1 MFVAVHEM
9 RRLLGRFVLLTGAI
23 ALLVILLLFF
33 QSVAS
38 ALITGLTGGV
48 EANSATVFVY
58 SDKAR
63 HNPAASFLTPE
74 AVDAVAA
81 VDGVGTASG
90 VARGQFTDEA
100 ADADVTVIGLQDLA
114 FGGPAEIAAG
124 RQPTGSGEALASN
137 PTLSAGDASYEVGDT
152 VTIEGTELQIV
163 GTAVDAAFDVSPTL
177 YVTFDDLQAMKTEDA
192 GTAVP
197 ALLSW
202 VAVAAADGVDPTELA
217 DRITVEASYAPAA
230 TPGGDTSVAA
240 AGLEALDRSTA
251 AADLPGAGQISQS
264 FNILYLL
271 LFVVVTIV
279 TGVFFLILTVQKQD
293 SLVLFRALG
302 ASRMDAVRP
311 VLIEVVA
318 VVGVGSVLGALMAAG
333 LLYLAR
339 DAFGSTLSPVTTVV
353 SVLFI
358 LVLGVVASLGA
369 VRRVLAIDPVEA
381 ARQAGA

>member
-1 MFVAVHEM
+1 MFVAVHEI

-38 ALITGLTGGV
+38 ALTTGLTGGV
-48 EANSATVFVY
+48 KANGASVFVY

-63 HNPAASFLTPE
+63 HNPAASFLTPN

-81 VDGVGTASG
+81 VDGVDTAAG

-100 ADADVTVIGLQDLA
+100 ANTDVTVIGLQDLT
-114 FGGPAEIAAG
+114 FGGPAEITEG
-124 RQPTGSGEALASN
+124 RGPDGPGEALASN
-137 PTLSAGDASYEVGDT
+137 PSLSAGDASYEIGDT
-152 VTIEGTELQIV
+152 VTIEGTELRVV
-163 GTAVDAAFDVSPTL
+163 GTATDAAFDVSPTL
-177 YVTFDDLQAMKTEDA
+177 YVAFDDLQAMKTENA

-197 ALLSW
+197 PVLSW
-202 VAVAAADGVDPTELA
+202 VAVSAADGVDPTDLA
-217 DRITVEASYAPAA
+217 GRITADADYTPAS
-230 TPGGDTSVAA
+230 TPGAPSLGGGV
-240 AGLEALDRSTA
+240 EALDRETA

-302 ASRMDAVRP
+302 ASRLDAVRP
-311 VLIEVVA
+311 VLIEVVV
-318 VVGVGSVLGALMAAG
+318 VVGSGGVAGALVAAG

-339 DAFGSTLSPVTTVV
+339 DAFGSTLSPVTTIV

-358 LVLGVVASLGA
+358 LALGVVASLGA

-381 ARQAGA
+381 ARRGAA